1 VRKHVSGYNIC
12 MESILTDPDAKRLPP
27 ADTRIL
33 DLRAE
38 PYPDGKRL
46 RIALDLTPFEQ
57 KPYLELTLNN
67 TTGEVVA
74 TASIIEPVVWRIEL
88 TLHIR
93 ERVLNAGEAILK
105 IPTSPYQ
112 LEATLSYPDLGQI
125 DHRDLTVIITTTT
138 A

>member
-1 VRKHVSGYNIC
+1 
-12 MESILTDPDAKRLPP
+12 MESILTDPDAKLLPP

-33 DLRAE
+33 ELRAE

-57 KPYLELTLNN
+57 KPYLELKLNN

-74 TASIIEPVVWRIEL
+74 AASIIELVVWRIEL

-93 ERVLNAGEAILK
+93 KRVIIPGEAISK
-105 IPTSPYQ
+105 IPTGPYQ
-112 LEATLSYPDLGQI
+112 LEAILSYPDLGQI
-125 DHRDLTVIITTTT
+125 DRRDLTVIITTIS
-138 A
+138 AQNDS

>member
-1 VRKHVSGYNIC
+1 

-33 DLRAE
+33 ELRAE

-46 RIALDLTPFEQ
+46 RITLDLTPFEQ

-67 TTGEVVA
+67 PIGEVVA
-74 TASIIEPVVWRIEL
+74 AASIIEPVVWKIEL

-93 ERVLNAGEAILK
+93 ERVLNAGETNGN
-105 IPTSPYQ
+105 IPTGPYK
-112 LEATLSYPDLGQI
+112 LEAILSYPDLGQI
-125 DHRDLTVIITTTT
+125 DRRGLNLIITTTT
-138 A
+138 AQNVS